1 MLNGRVASPAFHPLV
16 CLSLGNL
23 FNLSEAQFLYLYN
36 GQSDAFLLGYS
47 EGSLKVSAMPG
58 GEVSVP

>member
-1 MLNGRVASPAFHPLV
+1 MDVWITRVSST
-16 CLSLGNL
+16 CLFVLGNL
-23 FNLSEAQFLYLYN
+23 FNLSEAQVLYLYN
-36 GQSDAFLLGYS
+36 GQNDAFLLGYS